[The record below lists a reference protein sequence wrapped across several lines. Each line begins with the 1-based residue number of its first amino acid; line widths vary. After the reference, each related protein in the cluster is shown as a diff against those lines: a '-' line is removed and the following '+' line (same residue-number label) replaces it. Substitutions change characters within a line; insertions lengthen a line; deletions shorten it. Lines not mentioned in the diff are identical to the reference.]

1 MLTFIMEL
9 VIVFYKNGAGHP
21 KVDFVERVLKGST
34 YKDQEIRILSS
45 VHCFFIYLHAV
56 LIWNLII
63 N

>member
-1 MLTFIMEL
+1 MEL

-21 KVDFVERVLKGST
+21 KVDFVERVLKDST
-34 YKDQEIRILSS
+34 YKDQEIIILGS
-45 VHCFFIYLHAV
+45 VHCFFRYLHVA